1 MFESSSHQMEL
12 ATTLPTGEEE
22 WFCPTCGRRF
32 LMQWAPAYKK
42 VILAPGD
49 EYAIHR
55 GGKGGVQIGPPTID
69 QSKEPR
75 LSDELRAAL
84 EDALNKA
91 DLDDQSGAADS

>member
-1 MFESSSHQMEL
+1 MFESAAHQMEL
-12 ATTLPTGEEE
+12 ATTHPTGEEE

-32 LMQWAPAYKK
+32 LMQWAPTYKK

-55 GGKGGVQIGPPTID
+55 GGKGGLQIGPPTID
-69 QSKEPR
+69 KSKEPR

-84 EDALNKA
+84 EEVLNKA
-91 DLDDQSGAADS
+91 DLDDQPGAASS